1 VLDQLSVTTIPAAV
15 GAAMALGRDDPMWGT
30 LVVLVANVIM
40 LVVASTTTLEVQRR
54 SRRRRNAQAL
64 APSGR

>member
-1 VLDQLSVTTIPAAV
+1 M
-15 GAAMALGRDDPMWGT
+15 AMGRDDPMWGT
-30 LVVLVANVIM
+30 LAVLVANVIM
-40 LVVASTTTLEVQRR
+40 LVAASTTTLEVQRR